1 MKKIVT
7 AIAVATLALSLTGCI
22 GDKQEFAEDRTENR
36 TEEVQITL
44 KDGRTMECLHY
55 GRGYGSLDCNWAGAK

>member
-7 AIAVATLALSLTGCI
+7 AIAVATLAFSLAGCATQAQTAESLT
-22 GDKQEFAEDRTENR
+22 EER
-36 TEEVQITL
+36 TEEVTVTL

-55 GRGYGSLDCNWAGAK
+55 GRGYGSLDCNWEGAK